1 MLQRYELKEDC
12 VTGHIDLE
20 EDTDGGWVS
29 YEDYAKLEAELLE
42 IKAAARCLVRE
53 AGKVYSAYSDVI
65 APEFVDQQT
74 IYELGILL

>member
-1 MLQRYELKEDC
+1 MVQRYENDHGDMFQVAE
-12 VTGHIDLE
+12 GN
-20 EDTDGGWVS
+20 WVS
-29 YEDYAKLEAELLE
+29 YGDYAKLEAELLE

-53 AGKVYSAYSDVI
+53 ASKVYRDYSDVI

>member
-1 MLQRYELKEDC
+1 MVQRYL
-12 VTGHIDLE
+12 LQ
-20 EDTDGGWVS
+20 GGLIGSHDEGDWVC

-53 AGKVYSAYSDVI
+53 ASKVYRDYSDVI

>member
-1 MLQRYELKEDC
+1 MAQRYDLKEDC

-20 EDTDGGWVS
+20 EDAGGAWVG

-53 AGKVYSAYSDVI
+53 ASKVYSDYSGVI
-65 APEFVDQQT
+65 APDFVDQQT

>member
-1 MLQRYELKEDC
+1 MVHRYENDH
-12 VTGHIDLE
+12 GDMFQAA
-20 EDTDGGWVS
+20 GGRWVL

-53 AGKVYSAYSDVI
+53 ASKVYSDYSDVI

>member
-1 MLQRYELKEDC
+1 MVQRY
-12 VTGHIDLE
+12 DLE
-20 EDTDGGWVS
+20 LYHCNGGEMEPCDEGGYVE

-53 AGKVYSAYSDVI
+53 ASKVYSAYSDVI

-74 IYELGILL
+74 IYELGILI

>member
-1 MLQRYELKEDC
+1 MVQRYELELYHC
-12 VTGHIDLE
+12 N
-20 EDTDGGWVS
+20 GGEMEPCDEGGYVE

-53 AGKVYSAYSDVI
+53 ASKVYSDYSDVI

>member
-1 MLQRYELKEDC
+1 MVQRY
-12 VTGHIDLE
+12 DLE
-20 EDTDGGWVS
+20 LYHCNGGEMEPCDEGCYVE

-53 AGKVYSAYSDVI
+53 ASKVYSDYSDVI

>member
-1 MLQRYELKEDC
+1 MVQRYL
-12 VTGHIDLE
+12 LQ
-20 EDTDGGWVS
+20 GGLIGPHDEGDWVG

>member
-1 MLQRYELKEDC
+1 MVQRYENDHGDMFQVPE
-12 VTGHIDLE
+12 GN
-20 EDTDGGWVS
+20 WVS
-29 YEDYAKLEAELLE
+29 YGDYAKLEAELLE

-53 AGKVYSAYSDVI
+53 ASKVYRDYSDVI

>member
-1 MLQRYELKEDC
+1 MVQRYEWVGIGDMPES
-12 VTGHIDLE
+12 GE
-20 EDTDGGWVS
+20 GGFVS

-53 AGKVYSAYSDVI
+53 ASKVYCDYSDVI

>member
-1 MLQRYELKEDC
+1 MMVQRYSNNGFC
-12 VTGHIDLE
+12 VADA
-20 EDTDGGWVS
+20 DGGYVK

-53 AGKVYSAYSDVI
+53 ASKVYSDYSDVI

>member
-1 MLQRYELKEDC
+1 MVQRYENDHGDMFQLPE
-12 VTGHIDLE
+12 GNL
-20 EDTDGGWVS
+20 VS
-29 YEDYAKLEAELLE
+29 YGDYAKLEAELLE

-53 AGKVYSAYSDVI
+53 ASKVYRDYSDVI